1 MNFNKSVFRSKTL
14 LASLLTI
21 CIPIIFPSVK
31 ELIIENPLIISSVV
45 GAVFGILRLITG
57 KKLVLKKSNN
67 IISGKML

>member
-21 CIPIIFPSVK
+21 WIPIIFPSVK